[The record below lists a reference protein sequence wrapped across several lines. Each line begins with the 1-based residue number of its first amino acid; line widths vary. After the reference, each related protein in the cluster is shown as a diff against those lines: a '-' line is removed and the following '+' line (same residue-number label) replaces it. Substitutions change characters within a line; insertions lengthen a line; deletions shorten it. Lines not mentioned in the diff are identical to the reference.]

1 MKPLLSESEPTPYV
15 PSQKTLRGSTIK
27 HKPEWD
33 NKKSKPL
40 HQLTNETPEKNT
52 TSPRKMSPR
61 KMTSPKKIINKL
73 PESHPVNI
81 NIPN

>member
-1 MKPLLSESEPTPYV
+1 VTLENEHHEYEKSQKILLEIDKILKMKRLLSESEPTPYV

-40 HQLTNETPEKNT
+40 H
-52 TSPRKMSPR
+52 
-61 KMTSPKKIINKL
+61 
-73 PESHPVNI
+73 
-81 NIPN
+81 